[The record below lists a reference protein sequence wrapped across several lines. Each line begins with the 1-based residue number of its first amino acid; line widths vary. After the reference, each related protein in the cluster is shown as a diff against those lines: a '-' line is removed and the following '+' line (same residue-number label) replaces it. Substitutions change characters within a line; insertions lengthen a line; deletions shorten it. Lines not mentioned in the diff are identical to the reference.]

1 MDSLTKT
8 SGVAVSVL
16 VAATASVL
24 LLLPAGPGAHPSRG
38 PAMSPEILVASATAP
53 PRHSPVP
60 PRHSPAPPR
69 CRRDWPARTGTLGVS
84 VPRLRELTRRTSGG
98 CRDTAKSAR

>member
-53 PRHSPVP
+53 Q
-60 PRHSPAPPR
+60 RHSPAPPR
-69 CRRDWPARTGTLGVS
+69 CRRDWPARTGTLGGS
-84 VPRLRELTRRTSGG
+84 APRLRELTRRTSGG